1 MPKNSEKLGGN
12 NKLLERLY
20 ELGLTNELLNEYKSE
35 IENYHI
41 GRVIAEYRGLYKV
54 ATEEQDILAKVTG
67 KFMKS
72 TFDISEFP
80 AVGDWVIV
88 DRTTN
93 NDGDG
98 IISRVLPRKSY
109 VSRKVAG
116 IKTDEQIIASN
127 IDTLFIC
134 MSVNNDF
141 NLRRLE
147 RYITIGWNSGAT
159 PVVILTKIDLN
170 NDLESLKS
178 EIEEVAIGIDIFY
191 VSSLTG
197 EGIDEIEK
205 YLKLG
210 KTIGFIGSS
219 GVGKS
224 TLINYLLGEE
234 RMQVGDIR
242 EDDSKGKH
250 TTTHRELIVLKNKGI
265 VIDTPGM
272 REIQLLDDTEGIENS
287 FNDITELAKTCRF
300 SDCKHA
306 KEPGCA
312 VRAAIED
319 GTLPQ
324 ERLDSYNK
332 LLREVQFIERK
343 NNTKAQQEHKKNMMK
358 FYKEVRNIKNR
369 P

>member
-1 MPKNSEKLGGN
+1 
-12 NKLLERLY
+12 
-20 ELGLTNELLNEYKSE
+20 
-35 IENYHI
+35 
-41 GRVIAEYRGLYKV
+41 
-54 ATEEQDILAKVTG
+54 
-67 KFMKS
+67 
-72 TFDISEFP
+72 
-80 AVGDWVIV
+80 
-88 DRTTN
+88 
-93 NDGDG
+93 
-98 IISRVLPRKSY
+98 
-109 VSRKVAG
+109 
-116 IKTDEQIIASN
+116 
-127 IDTLFIC
+127 
-134 MSVNNDF
+134 
-141 NLRRLE
+141 
-147 RYITIGWNSGAT
+147 
-159 PVVILTKIDLN
+159 
-170 NDLESLKS
+170 
-178 EIEEVAIGIDIFY
+178 
-191 VSSLTG
+191 
-197 EGIDEIEK
+197 
-205 YLKLG
+205 
-210 KTIGFIGSS
+210 
-219 GVGKS
+219 
-224 TLINYLLGEE
+224 
-234 RMQVGDIR
+234 MQVGDIR